1 MISRCL
7 QYISLR
13 WSVIMPVM
21 DLLVEFERTLQT
33 LGVLQ
38 RGDKV
43 VVGVSGG
50 PDSLALLHLFVR
62 ASASLGVHPHVVHVN
77 HQIRGEDANA
87 DARFVAEIAAGWGI
101 PCHVVRMDVPAL
113 AAERRLSLEEAARQA
128 RYTALAQQATALGAR
143 VIAVGHNADDQAETV
158 LMHLLRGAGLAGLRG
173 MLLVTNLSE
182 YHLLKPLEASL
193 LLVRPLLNIS
203 RAAIEAY
210 CAEWGLTPRF
220 DRSNLDT
227 TYFRN
232 RLRHEVLPLLER
244 INPNIRAMLLRTAAV
259 LAADY
264 EVLQAQAHAAWEQ
277 ITRKADGAHICFD
290 LEGWRALPLAL
301 QRATI
306 RRATWQLRP
315 HLRDVS
321 YQHVEDAVRVAQR
334 GETGA
339 QATLPAGLILRVDY
353 DALIIMPVGGLPPP
367 PDWPLLAPGSVLDL
381 NGLGEYP
388 LPGSVW
394 CFSLREYDGPRN
406 GPMWERLLADPW
418 AAPLAADALQGPLVL
433 RTRRAGDRFR
443 PSGVGG
449 TQKVSTFMINEKIP
463 ALWRD
468 RLPLLA
474 AGEAIVWL
482 CGWRVDERFVVRSET
497 NRVWV
502 ARFERI
508 P

>member
-1 MISRCL
+1 ML
-7 QYISLR
+7 D
-13 WSVIMPVM
+13 M
-21 DLLVEFERTLQT
+21 DLLTEFERTLHT
-33 LGVLQ
+33 WGVLR

-50 PDSLALLHLFVR
+50 PDSLALLHLFMR
-62 ASASLGVHPHVVHVN
+62 ASASLGIHPHAIHVN
-77 HQIRGEDANA
+77 HRIRGEDADA
-87 DARFVAEIAAGWGI
+87 DARFVAEIAAGWDI
-101 PCHVVRMDVPAL
+101 PCHVVQMDVPAL

-143 VIAVGHNADDQAETV
+143 LIAVGHNADDQAETV

-173 MLLVTNLSE
+173 MLPVTNLGE
-182 YHLLKPLEASL
+182 YHLLEPLEATL
-193 LLVRPLLNIS
+193 LLIRPLLNVP

-210 CAEWGLTPRF
+210 CAEWGLTPHF

-232 RLRHEVLPLLER
+232 RLRHEVMPLLER
-244 INPNIRAMLLRTAAV
+244 INPNIRAMLIRTAAV

-264 EVLQAQAHAAWEQ
+264 EVLQAQANAAWEQ
-277 ITRKADGAHICFD
+277 VTREASGARICLD
-290 LEGWRALPLAL
+290 LRGWRALPLAL

-321 YQHVEDAVRVAQR
+321 YQHVENAIHVAQR

-339 QATLPAGLILRVDY
+339 QATLPAGLMLRVDY
-353 DALIIMPVGGLPPP
+353 DALTIMPVGGRLPP
-367 PDWPLLAPGSVLDL
+367 PDWPLLAPGSALSL
-381 NGLGEYP
+381 SGPGEYP
-388 LPGSVW
+388 LPDSAW
-394 CFSLREYDGPRN
+394 RFSLQEYDGPRS
-406 GPMWERLLADPW
+406 GPVWERLLADPW
-418 AAPLAADALQGPLVL
+418 AVPLAAEALREPLAL

-468 RLPLLA
+468 CLPLLT
-474 AGEAIVWL
+474 AGEAIVWV

-497 NRVWV
+497 RRVWL
-502 ARFERI
+502 ARFERVS
-508 P
+508 